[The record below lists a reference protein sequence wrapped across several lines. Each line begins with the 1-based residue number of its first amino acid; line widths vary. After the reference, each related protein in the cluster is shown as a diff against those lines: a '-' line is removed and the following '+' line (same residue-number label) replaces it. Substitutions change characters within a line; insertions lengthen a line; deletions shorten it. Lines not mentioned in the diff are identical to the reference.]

1 MAPRKKKPQRA
12 HYFYRVTIIPSTFNR
27 QKYLPPAR
35 QTWSNISV
43 QTAASV
49 LIQSCCRRSQK
60 VKMGADKNFLNQYLV
75 SRCGSNTFAQKR
87 LAENISRLHK
97 ESWGV
102 PGCWIDALGAHHYF
116 TYTARRCRRRAFL
129 FIWAIGLYGVRLLR
143 QKRTSPLIGGCR
155 DERRVEIICHHK
167 SCQILRRRGAR
178 SV

>member
-102 PGCWIDALGAHHYF
+102 PGCWIDALGGSSLFHLHRPPPPRVSLYLGNWALRRAAVAPKEDVPF
-116 TYTARRCRRRAFL
+116 NRRLPWWTARRNYL
-129 FIWAIGLYGVRLLR
+129 
-143 QKRTSPLIGGCR
+143 S
-155 DERRVEIICHHK
+155 
-167 SCQILRRRGAR
+167 S
-178 SV
+178 

>member
-1 MAPRKKKPQRA
+1 MAARRKKPQRA

-97 ESWGV
+97 ESWGE
-102 PGCWIDALGAHHYF
+102 LMHSGAHHYF
-116 TYTARRCRRRAFL
+116 TYAAAAAARSLYLGNWALRRAAVAPKEDVPFNRRLPWWRARRNYL
-129 FIWAIGLYGVRLLR
+129 
-143 QKRTSPLIGGCR
+143 S
-155 DERRVEIICHHK
+155 
-167 SCQILRRRGAR
+167 S
-178 SV
+178 